1 MKRDGKVIITAA
13 LTGSLTMPSQTPYL
27 PLTPEQL
34 CEEAK
39 RCREAGAAVVHLH
52 ARNPSDG
59 SPTADPDIW
68 EDIIERIRVSTDLL
82 ICATTGGSL
91 TMTIEERSK
100 VISRCNPELA
110 SLNMG
115 SMNASIHPLAERITE
130 WRYPWEKAYVEG
142 TKNAVFK
149 NTFSDME
156 FLLSAMREHGTKP
169 ELEIYDVGHL
179 YNAAFLL
186 SRGFLRKPLHM
197 QFVLGV
203 LGGIGTAVEDLVFL
217 KRKADELFEGDFT
230 WSVIGV
236 GYPASFQLGAVGL
249 IMGGH
254 IRVGLEDNIRISRG
268 KLAESNADL
277 VARAVRL
284 VRELDGEPATP
295 DEARVILG
303 LKDSRSLRGEELRGG
318 DACRTKQKSAGK
330 TTDLIGGGGR

>member
-1 MKRDGKVIITAA
+1 MEKTKGKVIITAA

-34 CEEAK
+34 REEAE

-52 ARNPSDG
+52 ARNPVDG

-68 EDIIERIRVSTDLL
+68 EEIIGGIRERTDLV

-91 TMTIEERSK
+91 TMAVEERAA
-100 VISRCNPELA
+100 VIPRCRPEMA

-115 SMNASIHPLAERITE
+115 SMNASIHPLAEKVKE
-130 WRYPWEKAYVEG
+130 WKYPWEKAYVEG
-142 TKNAVFK
+142 TRGAVFK

-156 FLLSAMREHGTKP
+156 YLLATMQEHGTKP

-179 YNAAFLL
+179 YNALFML
-186 SRGFLRKPLHM
+186 SGGYLKRPLHM
-197 QFVLGV
+197 QFVMGV

-217 KRKADELFEGDFT
+217 KRKADHLFGEDFT

-236 GYPASFQLGAVGL
+236 GYPASFHLGAVSVIL
-249 IMGGH
+249 GGH
-254 IRVGLEDNIRISRG
+254 IRVGLEDNIRIARG
-268 KLAESNADL
+268 RLAESNADL

-284 VRELDGEPATP
+284 VRELDREPASP
-295 DEARVILG
+295 EEARAILG
-303 LKDSRSLRGEELRGG
+303 IKGSGASGG
-318 DACRTKQKSAGK
+318 KKGVMQQG
-330 TTDLIGGGGR
+330 